1 MLESILLSKHQ
12 PKDSRAV
19 FHPLTVAKL
28 TDPHETERNLPLFCH
43 RMLSTSSASAPDWA
57 QAKGMMEVSITS
69 LSLVVFVRVTESYSG
84 ENVGHRPG
92 ERAAVLPRATIDI
105 TEIAIRFQNEI
116 TLAATITPRP
126 RAMRD
131 DRRPP
136 TLRNCTELSTAPR
149 VSARAFP
156 VDANLRDLARLHA
169 GHGAMLRF
177 NQSLGYGK
185 LLKVDFHDSACDS
198 HFGANEE
205 VDGPVRRDRYLD

>member
-1 MLESILLSKHQ
+1 MRPTRHRVSLLF
-12 PKDSRAV
+12 V
-19 FHPLTVAKL
+19 YGGFHG
-28 TDPHETERNLPLFCH
+28 
-43 RMLSTSSASAPDWA
+43 W
-57 QAKGMMEVSITS
+57 
-69 LSLVVFVRVTESYSG
+69 VTESYSG

-92 ERAAVLPRATIDI
+92 ERAAVLHRATIDI

-126 RAMRD
+126 RTMRD

-156 VDANLRDLARLHA
+156 VDANLRDFARLHA
-169 GHGAMLRF
+169 GHGARVRF

-185 LLKVDFHDSACDS
+185 LRGSDDESFPCPLQTSQHGQIGAEIVAGGCLDVAVTELSCD
-198 HFGANEE
+198 H
-205 VDGPVRRDRYLD
+205 

>member
-1 MLESILLSKHQ
+1 MRPTRHRVSLLF
-12 PKDSRAV
+12 V
-19 FHPLTVAKL
+19 YGGFHG
-28 TDPHETERNLPLFCH
+28 
-43 RMLSTSSASAPDWA
+43 W
-57 QAKGMMEVSITS
+57 
-69 LSLVVFVRVTESYSG
+69 VTESYSG

-169 GHGAMLRF
+169 GHGAILRF

-185 LLKVDFHDSACDS
+185 LSWDWETKRADAILIAANVSHVRHSDSSISSGREAS
-198 HFGANEE
+198 
-205 VDGPVRRDRYLD
+205 RRLPI

>member
-1 MLESILLSKHQ
+1 MPLLF
-12 PKDSRAV
+12 P
-19 FHPLTVAKL
+19 
-28 TDPHETERNLPLFCH
+28 N
-43 RMLSTSSASAPDWA
+43 
-57 QAKGMMEVSITS
+57 G
-69 LSLVVFVRVTESYSG
+69 RVTESYSG

-92 ERAAVLPRATIDI
+92 ERAAVLPRATIGI

-116 TLAATITPRP
+116 TLAGTITPRP

-169 GHGAMLRF
+169 GHGAIL
-177 NQSLGYGK
+177 
-185 LLKVDFHDSACDS
+185 
-198 HFGANEE
+198 
-205 VDGPVRRDRYLD
+205 

>member
-1 MLESILLSKHQ
+1 M
-12 PKDSRAV
+12 RA
-19 FHPLTVAKL
+19 
-28 TDPHETERNLPLFCH
+28 
-43 RMLSTSSASAPDWA
+43 
-57 QAKGMMEVSITS
+57 
-69 LSLVVFVRVTESYSG
+69 TESYSG

-92 ERAAVLPRATIDI
+92 ECAAVLHRATIGI

-126 RAMRD
+126 RTMRD

-169 GHGAMLRF
+169 GHGAILRF

-198 HFGANEE
+198 HLGTNEQ

>member
-1 MLESILLSKHQ
+1 MSQKNASKILPAAFGIPFGHSWHNTKTPSVVRNGLSAVTM
-12 PKDSRAV
+12 PSRSV
-19 FHPLTVAKL
+19 PV
-28 TDPHETERNLPLFCH
+28 PINPQ
-43 RMLSTSSASAPDWA
+43 W
-57 QAKGMMEVSITS
+57 G
-69 LSLVVFVRVTESYSG
+69 TESYSG

-92 ERAAVLPRATIDI
+92 ERAAVLPRATIGI

-169 GHGAMLRF
+169 GHGAILRF

-185 LLKVDFHDSACDS
+185 LFRHPTA
-198 HFGANEE
+198 
-205 VDGPVRRDRYLD
+205 VRRGVGGFRVA

>member
-1 MLESILLSKHQ
+1 M
-12 PKDSRAV
+12 RA
-19 FHPLTVAKL
+19 
-28 TDPHETERNLPLFCH
+28 
-43 RMLSTSSASAPDWA
+43 
-57 QAKGMMEVSITS
+57 
-69 LSLVVFVRVTESYSG
+69 TESYSG

-92 ERAAVLPRATIDI
+92 ERAAVLHRATIGI

-126 RAMRD
+126 RTMRD

-169 GHGAMLRF
+169 GHGAILRF

-198 HFGANEE
+198 HLGTNEQ

>member
-1 MLESILLSKHQ
+1 MPLLF
-12 PKDSRAV
+12 P
-19 FHPLTVAKL
+19 
-28 TDPHETERNLPLFCH
+28 N
-43 RMLSTSSASAPDWA
+43 
-57 QAKGMMEVSITS
+57 G
-69 LSLVVFVRVTESYSG
+69 RVTESYSG

-149 VSARAFP
+149 VRARAFP

-169 GHGAMLRF
+169 GHGAIL
-177 NQSLGYGK
+177 
-185 LLKVDFHDSACDS
+185 
-198 HFGANEE
+198 
-205 VDGPVRRDRYLD
+205 

>member
-1 MLESILLSKHQ
+1 MGRYQDASFAGHSTASQLPEPIFPLNLIKIILPLRMMIQLES
-12 PKDSRAV
+12 
-19 FHPLTVAKL
+19 
-28 TDPHETERNLPLFCH
+28 
-43 RMLSTSSASAPDWA
+43 WY
-57 QAKGMMEVSITS
+57 
-69 LSLVVFVRVTESYSG
+69 RVTESYSG

-92 ERAAVLPRATIDI
+92 ERAAVLHRATIGI

-126 RAMRD
+126 RTMRD

-169 GHGAMLRF
+169 GHGAILRF

-185 LLKVDFHDSACDS
+185 LRGSDDESFPCPLQTSQHGQIGAEIVAGGCLDVAVTELSCD
-198 HFGANEE
+198 H
-205 VDGPVRRDRYLD
+205 

>member
-1 MLESILLSKHQ
+1 
-12 PKDSRAV
+12 
-19 FHPLTVAKL
+19 
-28 TDPHETERNLPLFCH
+28 
-43 RMLSTSSASAPDWA
+43 
-57 QAKGMMEVSITS
+57 
-69 LSLVVFVRVTESYSG
+69 
-84 ENVGHRPG
+84 
-92 ERAAVLPRATIDI
+92 
-105 TEIAIRFQNEI
+105 
-116 TLAATITPRP
+116 
-126 RAMRD
+126 MRD

-136 TLRNCTELSTAPR
+136 TLRNCTELSTGPR

-169 GHGAMLRF
+169 GHGAILRI

>member
-1 MLESILLSKHQ
+1 
-12 PKDSRAV
+12 
-19 FHPLTVAKL
+19 
-28 TDPHETERNLPLFCH
+28 
-43 RMLSTSSASAPDWA
+43 
-57 QAKGMMEVSITS
+57 MEVSITS

-92 ERAAVLPRATIDI
+92 ERAAVLPRATIGI

-169 GHGAMLRF
+169 GHGAILRF

>member
-1 MLESILLSKHQ
+1 MLD
-12 PKDSRAV
+12 PPYRAPTNDPV
-19 FHPLTVAKL
+19 SGNLKVA
-28 TDPHETERNLPLFCH
+28 
-43 RMLSTSSASAPDWA
+43 
-57 QAKGMMEVSITS
+57 
-69 LSLVVFVRVTESYSG
+69 VRATESYSG

-92 ERAAVLPRATIDI
+92 ERAAVLPRATIGI

-169 GHGAMLRF
+169 GHGAIL
-177 NQSLGYGK
+177 
-185 LLKVDFHDSACDS
+185 
-198 HFGANEE
+198 
-205 VDGPVRRDRYLD
+205 

>member
-1 MLESILLSKHQ
+1 MKRI
-12 PKDSRAV
+12 
-19 FHPLTVAKL
+19 
-28 TDPHETERNLPLFCH
+28 
-43 RMLSTSSASAPDWA
+43 
-57 QAKGMMEVSITS
+57 G
-69 LSLVVFVRVTESYSG
+69 VTESYSG

-92 ERAAVLPRATIDI
+92 ERAAVLHRATIGI

-116 TLAATITPRP
+116 TLAATITSRP

-136 TLRNCTELSTAPR
+136 TLRNCTELSNAPR

-185 LLKVDFHDSACDS
+185 LCRLFDC
-198 HFGANEE
+198 N
-205 VDGPVRRDRYLD
+205 P

>member
-1 MLESILLSKHQ
+1 MRPTRHRVSL
-12 PKDSRAV
+12 PFV
-19 FHPLTVAKL
+19 YGGFHG
-28 TDPHETERNLPLFCH
+28 
-43 RMLSTSSASAPDWA
+43 W
-57 QAKGMMEVSITS
+57 
-69 LSLVVFVRVTESYSG
+69 VTESYSG

-169 GHGAMLRF
+169 GHGAILRF

-185 LLKVDFHDSACDS
+185 LEIMGLGNKAC
-198 HFGANEE
+198 
-205 VDGPVRRDRYLD
+205 RRNPDCCQRFPCSPLG

>member
-1 MLESILLSKHQ
+1 M
-12 PKDSRAV
+12 RA
-19 FHPLTVAKL
+19 
-28 TDPHETERNLPLFCH
+28 
-43 RMLSTSSASAPDWA
+43 
-57 QAKGMMEVSITS
+57 
-69 LSLVVFVRVTESYSG
+69 TESYSG
-84 ENVGHRPG
+84 ENGGHRPG

-169 GHGAMLRF
+169 GHGAIL
-177 NQSLGYGK
+177 
-185 LLKVDFHDSACDS
+185 
-198 HFGANEE
+198 
-205 VDGPVRRDRYLD
+205 

>member
-1 MLESILLSKHQ
+1 MLELDIAAQCTSNAASKPAGSLRICDTSQ
-12 PKDSRAV
+12 SFAAP
-19 FHPLTVAKL
+19 
-28 TDPHETERNLPLFCH
+28 LPLLF
-43 RMLSTSSASAPDWA
+43 PNGW
-57 QAKGMMEVSITS
+57 
-69 LSLVVFVRVTESYSG
+69 VTESYSG

-92 ERAAVLPRATIDI
+92 ERAAVLHRATIGI

-169 GHGAMLRF
+169 GHGAIL
-177 NQSLGYGK
+177 
-185 LLKVDFHDSACDS
+185 
-198 HFGANEE
+198 
-205 VDGPVRRDRYLD
+205 

>member
-1 MLESILLSKHQ
+1 MRPTRHRVSLLF
-12 PKDSRAV
+12 V
-19 FHPLTVAKL
+19 YGGFHG
-28 TDPHETERNLPLFCH
+28 
-43 RMLSTSSASAPDWA
+43 W
-57 QAKGMMEVSITS
+57 
-69 LSLVVFVRVTESYSG
+69 VTESYSG

-92 ERAAVLPRATIDI
+92 ERAAVLRRATIDI

-156 VDANLRDLARLHA
+156 VDANLRDFARLHA
-169 GHGAMLRF
+169 GHGAILRF

-185 LLKVDFHDSACDS
+185 LRGSDDESFPCPLQTSQHGQIGAEIVAGGCLDVAVTELSCD
-198 HFGANEE
+198 H
-205 VDGPVRRDRYLD
+205 

>member
-1 MLESILLSKHQ
+1 M
-12 PKDSRAV
+12 RA
-19 FHPLTVAKL
+19 
-28 TDPHETERNLPLFCH
+28 
-43 RMLSTSSASAPDWA
+43 
-57 QAKGMMEVSITS
+57 
-69 LSLVVFVRVTESYSG
+69 TESYSG

-126 RAMRD
+126 RTMRD

-169 GHGAMLRF
+169 GHGAIL
-177 NQSLGYGK
+177 
-185 LLKVDFHDSACDS
+185 
-198 HFGANEE
+198 
-205 VDGPVRRDRYLD
+205 

>member
-1 MLESILLSKHQ
+1 MPLLF
-12 PKDSRAV
+12 P
-19 FHPLTVAKL
+19 
-28 TDPHETERNLPLFCH
+28 N
-43 RMLSTSSASAPDWA
+43 
-57 QAKGMMEVSITS
+57 G
-69 LSLVVFVRVTESYSG
+69 RVTESYSG

-92 ERAAVLPRATIDI
+92 ERAAVLHRATIDI

-169 GHGAMLRF
+169 GHGAILRF
-177 NQSLGYGK
+177 NQSLGYGM
-185 LLKVDFHDSACDS
+185 LLKMDFHDSTCDS
-198 HFGANEE
+198 NFRTNEQ
-205 VDGPVRRDRYLD
+205 VNGPVRRDRYLDRTLQI

>member
-1 MLESILLSKHQ
+1 MNGIATVVPDDSLALPFKDLIAFGLDTLPIGYIPSLLLPLLS
-12 PKDSRAV
+12 P
-19 FHPLTVAKL
+19 
-28 TDPHETERNLPLFCH
+28 N
-43 RMLSTSSASAPDWA
+43 
-57 QAKGMMEVSITS
+57 G
-69 LSLVVFVRVTESYSG
+69 RVTESYSG

-149 VSARAFP
+149 VRARAFP

-169 GHGAMLRF
+169 GHGAIL
-177 NQSLGYGK
+177 
-185 LLKVDFHDSACDS
+185 
-198 HFGANEE
+198 
-205 VDGPVRRDRYLD
+205 

>member
-1 MLESILLSKHQ
+1 M
-12 PKDSRAV
+12 RA
-19 FHPLTVAKL
+19 
-28 TDPHETERNLPLFCH
+28 
-43 RMLSTSSASAPDWA
+43 
-57 QAKGMMEVSITS
+57 
-69 LSLVVFVRVTESYSG
+69 TESYSG

-126 RAMRD
+126 RTMRD

-136 TLRNCTELSTAPR
+136 TLRNCTELSIAPR

-169 GHGAMLRF
+169 GHGAILRF

-185 LLKVDFHDSACDS
+185 LSSWDRIAERADAILIAANVSHVRHSDSSISSGREAS
-198 HFGANEE
+198 
-205 VDGPVRRDRYLD
+205 RRLPI

>member
-1 MLESILLSKHQ
+1 M
-12 PKDSRAV
+12 RA
-19 FHPLTVAKL
+19 
-28 TDPHETERNLPLFCH
+28 
-43 RMLSTSSASAPDWA
+43 
-57 QAKGMMEVSITS
+57 
-69 LSLVVFVRVTESYSG
+69 TESYSG

-92 ERAAVLPRATIDI
+92 ERAAVLSRATIGI

-169 GHGAMLRF
+169 GHGAIL
-177 NQSLGYGK
+177 
-185 LLKVDFHDSACDS
+185 
-198 HFGANEE
+198 
-205 VDGPVRRDRYLD
+205 

>member
-1 MLESILLSKHQ
+1 MNGIATVVPDDSLALPFKDLIAFGLDTLPIGYIPSLL
-12 PKDSRAV
+12 
-19 FHPLTVAKL
+19 
-28 TDPHETERNLPLFCH
+28 LPLLF
-43 RMLSTSSASAPDWA
+43 PN
-57 QAKGMMEVSITS
+57 G
-69 LSLVVFVRVTESYSG
+69 RVTESYSG

-149 VSARAFP
+149 VRARAFP

-169 GHGAMLRF
+169 GHGAIL
-177 NQSLGYGK
+177 
-185 LLKVDFHDSACDS
+185 
-198 HFGANEE
+198 
-205 VDGPVRRDRYLD
+205 

>member
-1 MLESILLSKHQ
+1 
-12 PKDSRAV
+12 
-19 FHPLTVAKL
+19 
-28 TDPHETERNLPLFCH
+28 
-43 RMLSTSSASAPDWA
+43 
-57 QAKGMMEVSITS
+57 MEVSITS

-136 TLRNCTELSTAPR
+136 TLRNCTELSTVPR

-169 GHGAMLRF
+169 GHGAILRF
-177 NQSLGYGK
+177 TQSLGYGK

-205 VDGPVRRDRYLD
+205 VDGPVRRDRYLDRTLQI